1 MTTTAHED
9 QYAPEPVNDN
19 PKRGRPITTAEMVE
33 HYMPLVELYARLMH
47 AERDT
52 KADSDGDD
60 GA

>member
-1 MTTTAHED
+1 MTTTAFDD

-19 PKRGRPITTAEMVE
+19 GKPEPKVKPS
-33 HYMPLVELYARLMH
+33 P
-47 AERDT
+47 DT

>member
-1 MTTTAHED
+1 MSSTAFDD

-19 PKRGRPITTAEMVE
+19 PKRGRLLTTAEMVK

-52 KADSDGDD
+52 KADSDGG